1 MRETDKSADTKHK
14 YDDILDC
21 PHHVSSVHPSMPLID
36 RAAQFA
42 PFSALTGY
50 EEVVKEEARLTEQRV
65 ELDEEELERLDQ
77 SLQYLK
83 KRLQDD
89 RETNPDVKITYFCAD
104 QKKEGGQYRTVQ
116 GKVRRIRQYEKA
128 VELED
133 RTAIPIKDIV
143 QISRLS
149 RKRDSE
155 KAEDEERRR
164 KIFPRIS
171 LFGSRKFFHK

>member
-83 KRLQDD
+83 KRD
-89 RETNPDVKITYFCAD
+89 RKSV
-104 QKKEGGQYRTVQ
+104 V
-116 GKVRRIRQYEKA
+116 
-128 VELED
+128 
-133 RTAIPIKDIV
+133 
-143 QISRLS
+143 
-149 RKRDSE
+149 
-155 KAEDEERRR
+155 
-164 KIFPRIS
+164 
-171 LFGSRKFFHK
+171 

>member
-65 ELDEEELERLDQ
+65 ELDEEELERL
-77 SLQYLK
+77 
-83 KRLQDD
+83 
-89 RETNPDVKITYFCAD
+89 
-104 QKKEGGQYRTVQ
+104 EGNKSGCEDYVFLCRPEE
-116 GKVRRIRQYEKA
+116 GRWSISNCSGEGEKNQ
-128 VELED
+128 
-133 RTAIPIKDIV
+133 TI
-143 QISRLS
+143 
-149 RKRDSE
+149 
-155 KAEDEERRR
+155 
-164 KIFPRIS
+164 
-171 LFGSRKFFHK
+171 

>member
-1 MRETDKSADTKHK
+1 MSASR
-14 YDDILDC
+14 IFC
-21 PHHVSSVHPSMPLID
+21 SSINAVDRQSGTVRSVLSID
-36 RAAQFA
+36 RIRRGREGR
-42 PFSALTGY
+42 SKT
-50 EEVVKEEARLTEQRV
+50 TEQRV

-83 KRLQDD
+83 KRLQDE

-143 QISRLS
+143 QISRL
-149 RKRDSE
+149 
-155 KAEDEERRR
+155 
-164 KIFPRIS
+164 
-171 LFGSRKFFHK
+171 

>member
-21 PHHVSSVHPSMPLID
+21 PHHVSSVHPPMPLID

-104 QKKEGGQYRTVQ
+104 QKKEGGQSKISCRFHDYR
-116 GKVRRIRQYEKA
+116 GR
-128 VELED
+128 
-133 RTAIPIKDIV
+133 
-143 QISRLS
+143 
-149 RKRDSE
+149 E